1 MPVTSSGRPA
11 LPTNQALVVGVMKRE
26 WEDCARLLQA
36 VAHPVRLAILA
47 ALAEH
52 SRCVKD
58 LNALVPIAQPRL
70 SQPMAALRRSE
81 LVDCHVNG
89 TLRCYYILRP
99 ALVRRLLRLL
109 CAEHPPQRR
118 DRRSVLREI
127 RRVDQARADSR

>member
-1 MPVTSSGRPA
+1 
-11 LPTNQALVVGVMKRE
+11 MKRE

-36 VAHPVRLAILA
+36 VAHPVRLAILT

-70 SQPMAALRRSE
+70 SQHMAALRRAE

-89 TLRCYYILRP
+89 ALRCYYILRP
-99 ALVRRLLRLL
+99 VLVRRLLRLL
-109 CAEHPPQRR
+109 CAEHLPQRR

-127 RRVDQARADSR
+127 RRVDQARADSS